1 MASRKEGGKP
11 PSPSTNPS
19 FERIILEVDSA
30 IQAIMEKLQ
39 SYKSRVPLYFE
50 LPPSNWRSWKGFQFQ
65 VGDLQLRVGKVIPT
79 HSENLRGIAM
89 ERRFIPK
96 AAPRRVPKPE
106 VKIEADH
113 VTEESDAEK
122 ARELL
127 KRFSERSIH
136 TRPKDEK
143 KLAPT
148 QIAFGGAAST
158 SVKVYGAQKG
168 GSTSATGAAAS
179 GMKVEKEY
187 GSPWN
192 QYSYYPV
199 TLPLRPPY
207 SGDPE
212 IRNQEEFGDGSEE
225 STYDENST
233 KPANDLDLLEENKA
247 TSMFFLQLPQYLP
260 TMKRSA
266 TADGPEATKSSR
278 PPGSAHNMQKFC
290 ALSDL
295 PPGHMGKMLVYRSGA
310 IKLKLGDTLF
320 DVSSGMKC
328 GFAQDL
334 VVTNENEKGF
344 GIIGEL
350 NKRAIATPDIDSI
363 LESVD
368 GLF

>member
-1 MASRKEGGKP
+1 MEPEPAPRK
-11 PSPSTNPS
+11 
-19 FERIILEVDSA
+19 
-30 IQAIMEKLQ
+30 
-39 SYKSRVPLYFE
+39 
-50 LPPSNWRSWKGFQFQ
+50 
-65 VGDLQLRVGKVIPT
+65 
-79 HSENLRGIAM
+79 
-89 ERRFIPK
+89 RRFIPK

-136 TRPKDEK
+136 ARPKDEK

-168 GSTSATGAAAS
+168 GSTSATDGMYLTLDRVFAAAAS

-207 SGDPE
+207 SGDPGFVFHLIISVSSAVKVNVNLCLNNAPNVLPIPLAE
-212 IRNQEEFGDGSEE
+212 IRNLEEFGDGSEE

>member
-1 MASRKEGGKP
+1 MEPEPAPRK
-11 PSPSTNPS
+11 
-19 FERIILEVDSA
+19 
-30 IQAIMEKLQ
+30 
-39 SYKSRVPLYFE
+39 
-50 LPPSNWRSWKGFQFQ
+50 
-65 VGDLQLRVGKVIPT
+65 
-79 HSENLRGIAM
+79 
-89 ERRFIPK
+89 RRFIPK

-106 VKIEADH
+106 IKIEADH

-168 GSTSATGAAAS
+168 GSTSATDAAAS

-363 LESVD
+363 LECVD